1 MPEILE
7 ENIQNAATVFYIN
20 DAAGQLTQP
29 KLLFLP
35 LRRKGHFAFDTAE
48 F

>member
-7 ENIQNAATVFYIN
+7 ENIQNAATIIYIS

-29 KLLFLP
+29 K
-35 LRRKGHFAFDTAE
+35 
-48 F
+48 